1 MFTSRADAG
10 RKLARLLQHL
20 RGHDVVVLG
29 LPRGGVPVAFEV
41 ARALEA
47 PLDVIVV
54 RKLGVPYQPELAMG
68 AIGEGD
74 IRIINRNVMAM
85 AGVDQQELD
94 MVERRE
100 RVELERRARLFRGG
114 RQRIPLKGR
123 TALIVD
129 DGIATGSTVRAAGQ
143 VARAQ
148 GAARV
153 VVATPVA
160 PPEIFE
166 RLQGDV
172 DELIVAL
179 RPDSFYAIGEFYL
192 DFSQTSD
199 SEVTDLLLR
208 AGSTA
213 GEKTPSIVDPPG
225 RYPERIDR
233 EVDVIAGPIRLP
245 GHLMVPAGAPG
256 IVLFAHG
263 SGSSRHSPRNRFVAE
278 TLNQAGLGTLLFDL
292 LTPSEEVDR
301 TRVFDIELLADR
313 LVLAT
318 KWLLRQFETHR
329 LPLGFF
335 GASTGAAAALRS
347 AAELGPDI
355 RAVVSRGGRPDLVG
369 AKLAGVQAP
378 TLLIVGSHDPQVLE
392 LNLEAS
398 SRLRCEHQV
407 EVVPGASHLFDEPGT
422 LEMVAELA
430 RDWFIVHFN
439 GREKG
444 RHRCDASS

>member
-1 MFTSRADAG
+1 MFRSRVDAG
-10 RKLARLLQHL
+10 RKLARLLEHL
-20 RGHDVVVLG
+20 RGQDVVVLG
-29 LPRGGVPVAFEV
+29 LPRGGVPVAYEV

-74 IRIINRNVMAM
+74 VRIINHNVVAM

-100 RVELERRARLFRGG
+100 RIELERRAQLFRGG
-114 RQRIPLKGR
+114 RRRISLKGR

-129 DGIATGSTVRAAGQ
+129 DGIATGSTARAAGQ

-160 PPEIFE
+160 PPEVFE

-172 DELIVAL
+172 DELIVAVQ
-179 RPDSFYAIGEFYL
+179 PDPFHAIGEFYL
-192 DFSQTSD
+192 DFNQTSD
-199 SEVTDLLLR
+199 WQVTDLLQK
-208 AGSTA
+208 AASTVP
-213 GEKTPSIVDPPG
+213 EKAISTVDPANG
-225 RYPERIDR
+225 HLGRIDR

-245 GHLMVPAGAPG
+245 GHLMVPAGAAG
-256 IVLFAHG
+256 IVVFAHG

-278 TLNQAGLGTLLFDL
+278 MLNQAGLGTLLFDL
-292 LTPSEEVDR
+292 LTPSEELNR
-301 TRVFDIELLADR
+301 TQVFDIELLADR
-313 LVLAT
+313 LIRAT
-318 KWLLRQFETHR
+318 KWLLTQFETPR
-329 LPLGFF
+329 IPLGFF

-369 AKLAGVQAP
+369 ARLSEVQAA

-392 LNLEAS
+392 LNLAAS
-398 SRLRCEHQV
+398 AQLRCEHRL
-407 EVVPGASHLFDEPGT
+407 EVIPGASHLFEEPGT

-430 RDWFIVHFN
+430 RDWFIGHFS
-439 GREKG
+439 GHEKG
-444 RHRCDASS
+444 